1 MKNGYF
7 IFRVFSKKD
16 FSSRL
21 ILILHNKLECLTLA
35 NEKSKVKRSKE
46 VFTSL
51 SFIEEVVQVRAP
63 ELAAQKNFQRYPD
76 T

>member
-16 FSSRL
+16 FSGML
-21 ILILHNKLECLTLA
+21 VLILHNKLECLTLA

-46 VFTSL
+46 GMYLLV
-51 SFIEEVVQVRAP
+51 
-63 ELAAQKNFQRYPD
+63 YPLLKK
-76 T
+76 